1 MEFWF
6 PDLMDIGIL
15 DYQISNIASVSKMIR
30 KVGGNPVIVKSDDQ
44 LINIQKLIIPGVG
57 SFDYGIE
64 QILKRF
70 DIKKLKDLALVK
82 KIPIL
87 GICLGMQLLCLSSEE
102 GTKEGLGFINAKV
115 KKLPLDKS
123 KYYKLPHMGWN
134 EIHIEKEN
142 PLISSQNELQRFYFV
157 HTFFVSPLDKS
168 IVFATT
174 NHGINFCSGFQKDNI
189 FGVQFHPEKSHKF
202 GMKLVEKFIK
212 I

>member
-1 MEFWF
+1 MN
-6 PDLMDIGIL
+6 IGIL
-15 DYQISNIASVSKMIR
+15 DYEISNISSVAKMIR
-30 KVGGNPVIVKSDDQ
+30 KVGGNPIIIKSNDQ
-44 LINIQKLIIPGVG
+44 LIDIEKLIIPGVG
-57 SFDYGIE
+57 SFDYGME

-70 DIKKLKDLALVK
+70 DMKKLKDLVFVK

-102 GTKEGLGFINAKV
+102 GTKEGFGFINAKV
-115 KKLPLDKS
+115 KKLPLIENKE
-123 KYYKLPHMGWN
+123 YKLPHMGWN
-134 EIHIEKEN
+134 EIRIEKEN

-157 HTFFVSPLDKS
+157 HTFFVSPIDKS

-174 NHGINFCSGFQKDNI
+174 NHGIDFCSGFQKENI

-202 GMKLVEKFIK
+202 GMQLIEKFIN